1 MFGGYEMF
9 LVVWLTHPGVVLD
22 IWKGFPVI
30 SALWQCMWLQF
41 LYFSIK
47 KESAAIT
54 MSILYSIFTAV
65 WMYFVARQSFMT
77 LTKSVS

>member
-1 MFGGYEMF
+1 MF

-30 SALWQCMWLQF
+30 SALWQCMWLQI
-41 LYFSIK
+41 LYFSVTK
-47 KESAAIT
+47 QSTAIT
-54 MSILYSIFTAV
+54 LSFLYTWFTV
-65 WMYFVARQSFMT
+65 GWMYFVARQSFMT